1 MRNIKTTAIALLTIV
16 VSLGLCSYS
25 SVPSSDEFGQQAAD
39 SQQVVSFRSPNCGCC
54 EGWIEHMRANGFQ
67 VEDHVVDDIE
77 AVKQE
82 HHLPADLTSCHTAIA
97 SGYVIEGHVPA
108 ADVRRLL
115 AEKPDVVGITVPG
128 MPMGSP
134 GMESGDVRQPY
145 TVYTFTEEGTP
156 EVFQEHS

>member
-1 MRNIKTTAIALLTIV
+1 
-16 VSLGLCSYS
+16 
-25 SVPSSDEFGQQAAD
+25 
-39 SQQVVSFRSPNCGCC
+39 
-54 EGWIEHMRANGFQ
+54 MRANGFQ